1 VNRAQAS
8 RDVQVARVRLALLPD
23 LPVQTATAGQ
33 TNLSQQTQQQQQ
45 LQAQQQTQSQT
56 TQPAGTPGQSTPSA
70 AGTSPTGQPGINP

>member
-33 TNLSQQTQQQQQ
+33 TNLSQQH
-45 LQAQQQTQSQT
+45 QQTQQATPSQM
-56 TQPAGTPGQSTPSA
+56 TQPVGAPGQSTPSA